1 MSVESV
7 SRLGPGVTLSLRRP
21 PGGVTRSVA
30 DLIGH
35 SRKATWSRVASA
47 ATMGGLSIAVL
58 PWTHSLVWIAFMTAW
73 EVVLRPF
80 LEDRIVLPI
89 AERSEQRGFMWL
101 AGIHLIGASAYSIF
115 PAATWSTNTPIGMV
129 LATAWVC
136 GSANHLFIYFS
147 SNRLVLAACIT
158 PLVCLSLAAP
168 FLANGPDMTAGISV
182 VALISLI
189 FAAGAFGF
197 DRQVLLAQ
205 LARQAAAR
213 AAAEEA
219 NKSKSQFLATMS
231 HELRTPLNSVIGYAE
246 LIGEESNDDAITGD
260 AEKIKTSARQLLGVI
275 DVILDVSKLEAGT
288 IALEHERIALSGV
301 MTQLK
306 QAAAPLAAQN
316 NNKLIV
322 GDAEGEAELD
332 HLRVH
337 QCLMHLISNAAKF
350 TKNGEIRITARR
362 TAAGMVEFVVADTG
376 IGIAP
381 EHQARI
387 FEPFA
392 QVEGDHDRRF
402 EGAGLGLALVRRLAR
417 LMGGDVTCHSTL
429 GEGATFTLSV
439 PGHVRA

>member
-1 MSVESV
+1 MSVESAG
-7 SRLGPGVTLSLRRP
+7 RFGPGVTFSLSRP
-21 PGGVTRSVA
+21 PWGVTRTVA

-35 SRKATWSRVASA
+35 SRKATWSRVGSA
-47 ATMGGLSIAVL
+47 AIMGGLSIAVL
-58 PWTHSLVWIAFMTAW
+58 PWTYCLAWIAFMSAW

-80 LEDRIVLPI
+80 LEDRVVLPV
-89 AERSEQRGFMWL
+89 AERSQQRGFMWL
-101 AGIHLIGASAYSIF
+101 AGVHLIGASAYSIF

-136 GSANHLFIYFS
+136 GSANHLFVYFS

-158 PLVCLSLAAP
+158 PLVALSLAAP
-168 FLANGPDMTAGISV
+168 FLANGPDITAGISV
-182 VALISLI
+182 VALTSLI
-189 FAAGAFGF
+189 FAAGMFGF

-246 LIGEESNDDAITGD
+246 LISEEASDAGVAGD

-301 MTQLK
+301 MTQVK

-316 NNKLIV
+316 NNRLV
-322 GDAEGEAELD
+322 VEDAAGEAELD

-337 QCLMHLISNAAKF
+337 QCLMHLIGNAAKF
-350 TKNGEIRITARR
+350 TKDGEIRISARR
-362 TAAGMVEFVVADTG
+362 SGNGLIEFTVADTG

-381 EHQARI
+381 DNQAHI

-392 QVEGDHDRRF
+392 QVEGDHARRY
-402 EGAGLGLALVRRLAR
+402 EGSGLGLTLVRRLAR
-417 LMGGDVTCHSTL
+417 LMGGDATCASTL
-429 GEGATFTLSV
+429 GQGSTFTLSV
-439 PGHVRA
+439 SERAPA